1 VGPFK
6 KSGIHGA
13 PSTKSLSV
21 IMALIFPGR
30 VFGGPRFLRVAFF
43 AWSVALQ
50 KILTMD
56 NFRKRHV
63 IVVNRCYLCKRNWE
77 SLNHLLLHCEVAC
90 ALWNAFL
97 CHFGLSWVMPSRV
110 VDLFTW

>member
-13 PSTKSLSV
+13 SSTKSLSV
-21 IMALIFPGR
+21 MMALIFPRR
-30 VFGGPRFLRVAFF
+30 VFGGPRFLRAAFF

-56 NFRKRHV
+56 NFRKWHGTSLWSIGV
-63 IVVNRCYLCKRNWE
+63 ICTRGIG
-77 SLNHLLLHCEVAC
+77 SL
-90 ALWNAFL
+90 
-97 CHFGLSWVMPSRV
+97 
-110 VDLFTW
+110 